1 MDDGDL
7 KSLVSALEDIEKSEM
22 LVRPVGTAKL
32 PQTVG

>member
-7 KSLVSALEDIEKSEM
+7 KSLVSALEDIGMSEM